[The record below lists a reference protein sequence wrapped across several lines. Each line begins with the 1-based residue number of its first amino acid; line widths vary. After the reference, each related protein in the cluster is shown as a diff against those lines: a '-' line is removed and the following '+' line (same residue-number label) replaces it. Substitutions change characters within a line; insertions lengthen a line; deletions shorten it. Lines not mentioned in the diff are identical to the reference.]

1 MRGQLDAGLSLGAAI
16 IRATAGLNLAAEAG
30 VQANVAPRAEVDR
43 LPSTG
48 LHLHAELNA
57 SLAPRL
63 AFSINGCAEV
73 VADAMLTS

>member
-1 MRGQLDAGLSLGAAI
+1 M
-16 IRATAGLNLAAEAG
+16 
-30 VQANVAPRAEVDR
+30 APRADIDR

-48 LHLHAELNA
+48 LHLHAELHA
-57 SLAPRL
+57 SLLPHL